1 MAETNPN
8 NGNQVTRPRTLPF
21 SLGLSENDRLAVHI
35 VYGLYGAAIVFGL
48 PSIFGVILA
57 YLKRGDLEGTALAGH
72 ITWQIRTFWIQ
83 VIIIVLTATLT
94 ATWILVRRARLAL
107 VCLPGRQGLD
117 PALERRADQGSLRPV
132 LTQCVRMRAT
142 PGLSPC
148 PALLPSGTLPWTRL
162 PFPAVRLRRIRKHG
176 ESAGSLRCSAA
187 R

>member
-83 VIIIVLTATLT
+83 VITIVLTVALT
-94 ATWILVRRARLAL
+94 ATWILIPFAWLI
-107 VCLPGRQGLD
+107 GGLGW
-117 PALERRADQGSLRPV
+117 LWG
-132 LTQCVRMRAT
+132 
-142 PGLSPC
+142 
-148 PALLPSGTLPWTRL
+148 W
-162 PFPAVRLRRIRKHG
+162 
-176 ESAGSLRCSAA
+176 
-187 R
+187 

>member
-83 VIIIVLTATLT
+83 VITIVVTAALT
-94 ATWILVRRARLAL
+94 ATWILIPFAWPIGGLGWLWFVYRVVKGWIRHSNDAPIKDPYAL
-107 VCLPGRQGLD
+107 
-117 PALERRADQGSLRPV
+117 
-132 LTQCVRMRAT
+132 
-142 PGLSPC
+142 
-148 PALLPSGTLPWTRL
+148 
-162 PFPAVRLRRIRKHG
+162 F
-176 ESAGSLRCSAA
+176 
-187 R
+187 